1 MILRNEGLFWVGLG
15 VFVLTLLVL
24 LSEILFPFVAG
35 IAVAYFFNPAVVT
48 AGKFGLGRAV
58 SASLVLAFFVV
69 SIVLIGLLIFP
80 ILQGQIVALFAQLPL
95 ILEEGILRLSELTS
109 ENMHS
114 DLMANTE
121 LGEEAL
127 LGAVPRLAD
136 WAFQSVQ
143 TIWQSGSALI
153 NFVGLLFITPVV
165 AWYLLR
171 DWEKIVSK
179 CDDWL
184 PREHTQTIRHQLHLI
199 DGILANYCRGQAS
212 VCIILAIAYSVALGI
227 LGLKYGLVVGLVA
240 GIISFVPYVGTIVGF
255 FLAGGLAY
263 FQFGGVEFVGIVA
276 IVFVMGQVIEG
287 YILTPKL
294 VGRRI
299 GLNAVWLLFALLAG
313 GALFGL
319 VGILLAVPVAA
330 IIGVGLR
337 FLFNHYLQSSLY
349 HGSTKNM
356 PGPEK

>member
-15 VFVLTLLVL
+15 VFVLALLVL

-35 IAVAYFFNPAVVT
+35 VAVAYFFNPAVVK
-48 AGKFGLGRAV
+48 AGKFGLSRAV
-58 SASLVLAFFVV
+58 SASLVLVSFVV
-69 SIVLIGLLIFP
+69 SIVLIGLLVFP
-80 ILQGQIVALFAQLPL
+80 ILQGQIAALFAQLPL
-95 ILEEGILRLSELTS
+95 IVEKGRSHWSELTPDNLHAS
-109 ENMHS
+109 
-114 DLMANTE
+114 LLANTE

-127 LGAVPRLAD
+127 LGAIPRLAD
-136 WAFQSVQ
+136 WAFQSLQ

-153 NFVGLLFITPVV
+153 NFVGLLFVTPVV

-171 DWEKIVSK
+171 DWERIVSK

-184 PREHTQTIRHQLHLI
+184 PREHAQTIRLQLHLI
-199 DGILANYCRGQAS
+199 DEILANYCRGQAS

-240 GIISFVPYVGTIVGF
+240 GVISFVPYVGTIFGF
-255 FLAGGLAY
+255 CLAGGLAY
-263 FQFGGVEFVGIVA
+263 FQFGGLEFVGIVA
-276 IVFVMGQVIEG
+276 AVFVIGQVIEG

-294 VGRRI
+294 VGQRI
-299 GLNAVWLLFALLAG
+299 GLNAVWVLFALLAG

-330 IIGVGLR
+330 LIGVGFR
-337 FLFNHYLQSSLY
+337 FLFNRYLQSSLY
-349 HGSTKNM
+349 HGSTKNLS
-356 PGPEK
+356 GPEK